1 MVIDA
6 RRARLNRQRN
16 PIYHHVLLYTL
27 SRIVHRLHIGNP
39 MVVQLDQSYLWL
51 SFAVIRSQLLVHR
64 CHRNGEARDLE

>member
-1 MVIDA
+1 
-6 RRARLNRQRN
+6 
-16 PIYHHVLLYTL
+16 
-27 SRIVHRLHIGNP
+27 